1 MPFAVDREERG
12 LYYLISV
19 HGEFTVK
26 ALAQLRNV
34 VEAALEASHIY
45 IAFDLSKTTFMDSSG
60 MGLLS
65 NLNQKLIPRGGSLFL
80 ISPST
85 ALRALLQ
92 PTGILQAIPCL
103 NSLEE
108 ADSQIG

>member
-12 LYYLISV
+12 LYYLISF

-26 ALAQLRNV
+26 ALTQLRSV
-34 VEAALEASHIY
+34 VEEALETGHIY
-45 IAFDLSKTTFMDSSG
+45 IALDLSKTTFMDSSG

-65 NLNQKLIPRGGSLFL
+65 NLNQKLVSRGGSLFL
-80 ISPST
+80 IAPT
-85 ALRALLQ
+85 ATLRVLLQ
-92 PTGILQAIPCL
+92 PTGILESIPCL